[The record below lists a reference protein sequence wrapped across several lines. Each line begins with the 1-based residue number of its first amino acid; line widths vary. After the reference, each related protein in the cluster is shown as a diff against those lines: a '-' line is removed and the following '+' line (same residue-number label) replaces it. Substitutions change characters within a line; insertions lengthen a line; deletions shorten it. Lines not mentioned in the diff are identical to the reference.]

1 MGEVW
6 RSGCHAGSAI
16 LSFKLPVHRL
26 RWLAVSVFVLSSSL
40 NYLDRSL
47 LAALAPAIKD
57 EFRIDDEGFGYLVA
71 AFSLA
76 YALSSPLTGIAL
88 DRFGLNRVAMVMV
101 GTWSAISAFTG
112 MTRNYVQLVACR
124 IGLGVAES
132 GGIPAV
138 AKMGALYL
146 PADQRALGS
155 ALGQVGLT
163 LGGTLA
169 PLVGVGLAVK
179 YGWRF
184 PFLLTGVIGLLWI
197 PLWWLVARRIP
208 PAEPTHSDNWEG
220 SGPLDKRLVLLVA
233 ANVMWMTIY
242 SLWTNWTT
250 LYLQR
255 VHHLTLG
262 QTAKYAWIPPIAS
275 NLGGF
280 LGGWLALRWIRQ
292 GRAAVPARLR
302 VILLSALGGL
312 FTLLVPLAPGPGW
325 GIAAISVGYFWTL
338 AGSVNIYTIPI
349 DLYGAAQAG
358 RAIAALVFAFGLLQT
373 VISPVIG
380 HLVKTVGYGPVC
392 WMVALPPL
400 LAWAIL
406 RFGLRDQDGSQLFA
420 GRT

>member
-1 MGEVW
+1 
-6 RSGCHAGSAI
+6 
-16 LSFKLPVHRL
+16 
-26 RWLAVSVFVLSSSL
+26 
-40 NYLDRSL
+40 
-47 LAALAPAIKD
+47 
-57 EFRIDDEGFGYLVA
+57 
-71 AFSLA
+71 
-76 YALSSPLTGIAL
+76 
-88 DRFGLNRVAMVMV
+88 
-101 GTWSAISAFTG
+101 
-112 MTRNYVQLVACR
+112 
-124 IGLGVAES
+124 
-132 GGIPAV
+132 
-138 AKMGALYL
+138 
-146 PADQRALGS
+146 
-155 ALGQVGLT
+155 
-163 LGGTLA
+163 
-169 PLVGVGLAVK
+169 
-179 YGWRF
+179 
-184 PFLLTGVIGLLWI
+184 
-197 PLWWLVARRIP
+197 
-208 PAEPTHSDNWEG
+208 
-220 SGPLDKRLVLLVA
+220 
-233 ANVMWMTIY
+233 MWMTIY

-349 DLYGAAQAG
+349 DLYGAARAG